1 MVSRDADDRRM
12 PRSDTTAKSGPASP
26 RVRVRRRPGRASYD
40 LDVVRQ
46 ILDESLMCHVG
57 FVVDG
62 QPYVLPTLHVR
73 VGDSLLI
80 HGSRRNRMFNL
91 IAKGAPVCVEATV
104 LDGLAMGRSVLQ
116 NSVNYR
122 SVVVLGN
129 GTAVEDPEA
138 KLERMLALVEK
149 FIPDRLPDLRPLT
162 DAELASTLLV
172 SIPLD
177 EYSVKIRTGDGSDTA
192 ADRALPVWAGELPLR
207 VVPGE
212 PVPDRHVPTGTAV
225 PEYLRSW
232 GRDRTGV

>member
-1 MVSRDADDRRM
+1 MIEIVRNAAELSATEAIAR
-12 PRSDTTAKSGPASP
+12 PASP
-26 RVRVRRRPGRASYD
+26 RVRVRRRPARASYD
-40 LDVVRQ
+40 LGKVHE

-57 FVVDG
+57 FVVED

-91 IAKGAPVCVEATV
+91 IADGAPVCVEATV

-122 SVVVLGN
+122 SVVVLGT

-149 FIPDRLPDLRPLT
+149 FIPGRLPDLRPLT
-162 DAELASTLLV
+162 DAELASVLLV

-177 EYSVKIRTGDGSDTA
+177 ECSVKLRTGDGDDA
-192 ADRALPVWAGELPLR
+192 VADRALPVWAGELPLR
-207 VVPGE
+207 VVPGQA
-212 PVPDRHVPTGTAV
+212 VPDEHVPAGTAV
-225 PEYLRSW
+225 PDYLRSW
-232 GRDRTGV
+232 GAGRTGV